1 MTTGMSGA
9 SNIGKAFGNNLAAMQ
24 YTYGA
29 PVGPQD
35 NTTNTTILKR
45 LLGTGT
51 GEKRTAGLIEEVETD
66 FMENRARYGNMS
78 GRDVG
83 SLVQFQAQRGGL
95 GDLSDPTKIK
105 DNLKATAKSISSIR
119 DIIKGPMTEVIRQL
133 ESTFGGQAIN
143 TFGLGAAADKMQQYR
158 QMAEMTGTTT
168 GQIAQY
174 ARASGM
180 ISQQISGHTQ
190 GAGSAGLII
199 GGVMTGGFREG
210 ALHGINLNRFAQV
223 VSARVTG
230 AQLSTTSHMVGAAK
244 VAMRQ
249 KGYTE
254 AEIKTFSEKAMTTS
268 EVLNAE
274 KIAELAGEGAT
285 ATGTVSARDVEMGR
299 FSMAARDEATKND
312 TGTYTAINQTRQR
325 MYKRRIEYL
334 KEMGVYKE
342 GMEKLNVVDLEKKV
356 NDVAKSGQIR
366 EFYNYQATN
375 EGYDNAEQMSEH
387 MAKIDRAKRMT
398 EQAAIQGEV
407 ATKLSKTSGGI
418 SGFLKKL
425 AAGESVEDATKDL
438 LALMTTDESKAA
450 MKEMIQGKGKKV
462 ISDFIKKGGTAAEK
476 AKRQQIVMKK
486 IQLIA
491 AGGIDS
497 KGDVHDVQEEID
509 NLKDNMDAD
518 FKDYEGS
525 NEGTLD
531 RISGNIKKGKTYS
544 QLDYAGKRKAKAAYI
559 REKLADAEIDTKETK
574 DKKMSLEELQTFA
587 KEQDALNKDLFKGKE
602 EEFINEEI
610 TRPWLEEIYNL
621 FKSMLE
627 GKVVTTK
634 KEGIE

>member
-1 MTTGMSGA
+1 M
-9 SNIGKAFGNNLAAMQ
+9 
-24 YTYGA
+24 
-29 PVGPQD
+29 
-35 NTTNTTILKR
+35 
-45 LLGTGT
+45 
-51 GEKRTAGLIEEVETD
+51 
-66 FMENRARYGNMS
+66 
-78 GRDVG
+78 
-83 SLVQFQAQRGGL
+83 
-95 GDLSDPTKIK
+95 
-105 DNLKATAKSISSIR
+105 
-119 DIIKGPMTEVIRQL
+119 
-133 ESTFGGQAIN
+133 
-143 TFGLGAAADKMQQYR
+143 
-158 QMAEMTGTTT
+158 
-168 GQIAQY
+168 
-174 ARASGM
+174 
-180 ISQQISGHTQ
+180 
-190 GAGSAGLII
+190 
-199 GGVMTGGFREG
+199 
-210 ALHGINLNRFAQV
+210 
-223 VSARVTG
+223 
-230 AQLSTTSHMVGAAK
+230 
-244 VAMRQ
+244 
-249 KGYTE
+249 
-254 AEIKTFSEKAMTTS
+254 
-268 EVLNAE
+268 
-274 KIAELAGEGAT
+274 
-285 ATGTVSARDVEMGR
+285 
-299 FSMAARDEATKND
+299 
-312 TGTYTAINQTRQR
+312 
-325 MYKRRIEYL
+325 
-334 KEMGVYKE
+334 
-342 GMEKLNVVDLEKKV
+342 
-356 NDVAKSGQIR
+356 
-366 EFYNYQATN
+366 
-375 EGYDNAEQMSEH
+375 
-387 MAKIDRAKRMT
+387 
-398 EQAAIQGEV
+398 
-407 ATKLSKTSGGI
+407 
-418 SGFLKKL
+418 
-425 AAGESVEDATKDL
+425 EDATKDL